1 MRHRSAGLEEFDG
14 MLMTRVNLE
23 TMKPMDAKTVPR
35 RVIELI
41 RDLMKEGRL

>member
-1 MRHRSAGLEEFDG
+1 